1 MMCSFTRYFLTS
13 LLLAITTEAFSSLA
27 GTSSRSRSALNLA
40 VDSLDGKGKS
50 VTVVGGSGFVGSRVC
65 QILADKGATVTSL
78 SKSGAA
84 PKWAQDAPWSK
95 DISWKAIDLLTSTE
109 SELDRCLGKPD
120 AVISCVGAIGTDPD
134 ILLKG
139 NGQANV
145 NAFESA
151 QRAGVKSVAY
161 VSVSSE
167 VSACKENWL
176 PEFFGSYFDGKD
188 MAEAA
193 AKAVCEDVTIVRPT
207 FIYGGDYFGLL
218 PPRVNT
224 AYGSFID
231 QLLSIGLIQAVADI
245 TPGLIKVALRPPVLA
260 ESVAGACVD
269 GVLNPQRSGVRV
281 LDSAK
286 DINEASG
293 QAPATGVTDAIEWS
307 IKTAGEIAEW
317 VQKKAKEIEAA
328 NAKK

>member
-1 MMCSFTRYFLTS
+1 MAATP
-13 LLLAITTEAFSSLA
+13 
-27 GTSSRSRSALNLA
+27 SRSVAQSAPLNLA

-78 SKSGAA
+78 SKSGTA
-84 PKWAQDAPWSK
+84 PKWAQGEPWSK
-95 DISWKAIDLLTSTE
+95 DITWNTVDLLTSSE
-109 SELDRCLGKPD
+109 SELDKCLGKPD

-145 NAFESA
+145 NVFESA

-176 PEFFGSYFDGKD
+176 PEFFSNYFEGKD

-193 AKAVCEDVTIVRPT
+193 AKAVCDDVTIVRPT
-207 FIYGGDYFGLL
+207 FIYGGDSFGLL

-231 QLLSIGLIQAVADI
+231 QLLSFGLIQAVADVA
-245 TPGLIKVALRPPVLA
+245 PGLIKVALRAPVRV

-269 GVLNPQRSGVRV
+269 GVLNPQSTGVRV

-286 DINEASG
+286 EINEASG
-293 QAPATGVTDAIEWS
+293 QESATGVTDAIDWS
-307 IKTAGEIAEW
+307 IKTAGEIVEW
-317 VQKKAKEIEAA
+317 VQEKAKEIEAA